1 MALASNEEGMQDI
14 KDNWR
19 IILAAGLCLF
29 FMFGVPTFM
38 FPWIYREVIAEF
50 DWSRAQATDV
60 ISVKFL
66 VGALCAILIGW
77 AVDKFGPRKI
87 TILACLIGG
96 SAMLSFTLLTP
107 AGVAGISAH
116 NFYMMLGGFLG
127 LSSLG
132 IMISTKTLLG
142 RMFEGN
148 MGTALGLALVGTS
161 LAGAAT
167 PFLFG
172 FLKDAYGWREA
183 IAILSMG
190 IWFVALPFYI
200 FSVREEIGGSVE
212 KATSLKTTTKP
223 DDAVSINDFLKGRN
237 FWLIVIGLPLIAM
250 VDMGV
255 AQHYV
260 LYMSNDLGLD
270 ITMVRTG
277 ATIMAIIAAAA
288 KVGFGR
294 LYDKTSTKGIA
305 FTYILLGFAVLLL
318 FPVEGFVSMMV
329 CLAIK
334 GTAHG
339 GLVVDVPVATKHCYG
354 AWGIGKKIAIF
365 TMVYGFGLS
374 GGPRFMGMIY
384 DTYGSY
390 TYGFI
395 TLICLS
401 IIAAILMYF
410 VKPDYWLKT
419 KAGNELRSNEATQA
433 LKA

>member
-1 MALASNEEGMQDI
+1 MALASANTEGLQDI
-14 KDNWR
+14 KDNWTV
-19 IILAAGLCLF
+19 ILAAGLCLF

-66 VGALCAILIGW
+66 VGALCAIPIGW
-77 AVDKFGPRKI
+77 AVDKFGPRKM

-96 SAMLSFTLLTP
+96 CAMLSFMFLKP
-107 AGVAGISAH
+107 EGVAGIEAH
-116 NFYMMLGGFLG
+116 NYYIMLGGFLG

-172 FLKDAYGWREA
+172 FLKDLFGWREA
-183 IAILSMG
+183 IGILSLG
-190 IWFVALPFYI
+190 IWVLALPFYI
-200 FSVREEIGGSVE
+200 FAVKEEVGGNTQ
-212 KATSLKTTTKP
+212 KATSLKMTTKP
-223 DDAVSINDFLKGRN
+223 DDAVSINDFLRGRN
-237 FWLIVIGLPLIAM
+237 FWLIVIGLPMIAM

-260 LYMSNDLGLD
+260 LYMSKDLGLD
-270 ITMVRTG
+270 INMVRTG
-277 ATIMAIIAAAA
+277 ATIMAVIAAAA

-318 FPVEGFVSMMV
+318 FPVEGFITMMI

-339 GLVVDVPVATKHCYG
+339 GLVVDVPVVTKHCYG
-354 AWGIGKKIAIF
+354 PWGIGKKISIF

-374 GGPRFMGMIY
+374 GGPRFMGMIH
-384 DTYGSY
+384 DKYGSY

-395 TLICLS
+395 TLICLA
-401 IIAAILMYF
+401 IIAAILMCF
-410 VKPDYWLKT
+410 VKPDYWQKS
-419 KAGNELRSNEATQA
+419 KA
-433 LKA
+433 KD